1 LSPRDAVEFFHL
13 VFTRGLA
20 ARLEDK
26 TLVAL
31 KGGVNL
37 RFFFHSV
44 RYSEDIDFDVAVI
57 AKNTLTKKVDELLR
71 APLVVA
77 PLAAKGLAI
86 VDSSK
91 PKQSETTQRW
101 KAGVRVD
108 KTGEV
113 IRTRV
118 EFSRRDAIAGA
129 KFEAIPSSVASAHGV
144 PPFLV
149 MHYERPRAILHK
161 IRALHDRREPQ
172 PRDIFDLNL
181 LFAQEPSPLHFS
193 SEGKAMVRGAIERAM
208 SVSFADYSAK
218 VAPYLEPD
226 HFELFAS
233 RESWDLM
240 QTVVVERLEE
250 MLS

>member
-1 LSPRDAVEFFHL
+1 M
-13 VFTRGLA
+13 A

-31 KGGVNL
+31 KGGANL
-37 RFFFHSV
+37 RFFFHSM
-44 RYSEDIDFDVAVI
+44 RYSEDIDFDVTVI
-57 AKNTLTKKVDELLR
+57 AKNALTRKVDELLR

-86 VDSSK
+86 VDLSK
-91 PKQSETTQRW
+91 PKQTETTQHW
-101 KAGVRVD
+101 KAGVRIEE
-108 KTGEV
+108 TGAV

-118 EFSRRDAIAGA
+118 EFSRRDAISGA
-129 KFEAIPSSVASAHGV
+129 KFEAIPSSVASAHGL

-149 MHYERPRAILHK
+149 MHYERPRAILQK

-181 LFAQEPSPLHFS
+181 LFAQEASLRAS
-193 SEGKAMVRGAIERAM
+193 SEEKAMIPGAIERAM

-218 VAPYLEPD
+218 VVPYLDPEY
-226 HFELFAS
+226 FELFGS
-233 RESWDLM
+233 RESWDLV
-240 QTVVVERLEE
+240 QTVVIERLKQV
-250 MLS
+250 LS

>member
-1 LSPRDAVEFFHL
+1 M
-13 VFTRGLA
+13 A

-77 PLAAKGLAI
+77 PLAAKGLAV
-86 VDSSK
+86 VDLSK
-91 PKQSETTQRW
+91 PKQTETTQRW
-101 KAGVRVD
+101 KAGVRIEE
-108 KTGEV
+108 TGAV

-129 KFEAIPSSVASAHGV
+129 KFEAIPSAVASAHGL

-149 MHYERPRAILHK
+149 MHYERPRAILQK

-181 LFAQEPSPLHFS
+181 LFARAASPLQLS
-193 SEGKAMVRGAIERAM
+193 PEEKAMVRGAIERAM
-208 SVSFADYSAK
+208 SVSFVDYSAK
-218 VAPYLEPD
+218 VVPYLEPE

-233 RESWDLM
+233 RESWDLA